1 MGTSKNKPSFEFCAE
16 ECGVRT
22 ILPFGMHL
30 RVEQPV
36 WQFGV
41 FLLYCLPRLF
51 FCSVVKRIEVKMGEN
66 TKNHAIDSWK
76 MQCSWLNC
84 TQIVLGVKNAE
95 IECISACCDALPL
108 PTDQ

>member
-16 ECGVRT
+16 ECGVLK
-22 ILPFGMHL
+22 ILPLGMHL
-30 RVEQPV
+30 RIEQPV
-36 WQFGV
+36 WQFSV
-41 FLLYCLPRLF
+41 FRLCCLPWLF
-51 FCSVVKRIEVKMGEN
+51 VCSVVKRIEVKMGEN
-66 TKNHAIDSWK
+66 TKNRAIDSWK
-76 MQCSWLNC
+76 TQCRWLNC